1 MLVTLHSSIV
11 NKVVVSGFL
20 EQIILLLWNSQ
31 TISSISKGLAL
42 YILQVYNSKG
52 FMIELR
58 CCDKLELFPLGVPIQ
73 DQAHSRMML
82 YVPIGV
88 NVILMYLLSLLGKNN
103 PTC

>member
-1 MLVTLHSSIV
+1 
-11 NKVVVSGFL
+11 
-20 EQIILLLWNSQ
+20 
-31 TISSISKGLAL
+31 
-42 YILQVYNSKG
+42 
-52 FMIELR
+52 MIELR